1 VRPENLSNPLGKK
14 NHQRIR
20 FAFFACVLVYS
31 QVFCFSGCS
40 KKQDQGDIG
49 KINEPVRVRIASL
62 FSNEH
67 FIGKKLDWVA
77 AELEKR
83 SGNRFQ
89 CQVFHGG
96 VAGGEKENLED
107 LLLGNLELM
116 AGAGSYFYHYC
127 PEANVIELPLYNW
140 KSRKEARDVI
150 RGYWPQFVE
159 ISAKKGFYPVG
170 LDIRD
175 YWGIWYKKPIK
186 SVDEIKRE
194 KFRSVNAEF
203 WIEVTKLYGA
213 IPNPMPYADAYMAFK
228 TGVCDGVVAAV
239 TNASAANWHEVLKC
253 FLDTRLVLSESFML
267 SSQKWLNSLSPDL
280 QEILLTVCKESEEFN
295 LLEVEKQYN
304 SSKEKMIQ
312 AGVVFVK
319 FEDIELSAVVEKIP
333 NFREQYMK
341 NKGPEV
347 YQFYKKWI
355 DYVQDATG
363 RPLL

>member
-1 VRPENLSNPLGKK
+1 MRPANSNNLPGKK

-20 FAFFACVLVYS
+20 FAFLACVFVYS
-31 QVFCFSGCS
+31 LVFSFSGCS
-40 KKQDQGDIG
+40 KKQDQGDISKVNG
-49 KINEPVRVRIASL
+49 LVRVRMASL

-107 LLLGNLELM
+107 LLLDNLELM

-127 PEANVIELPLYNW
+127 PEANVIELPLYKW
-140 KSRKEARDVI
+140 KSRNEARDVI

-159 ISAKKGFYPVG
+159 IAAKKGFYPVG

-186 SVDEIKRE
+186 SLDEIKRA

-239 TNASAANWHEVLKC
+239 TNAGAANWHEVLKC

-267 SSQKWLNSLSPDL
+267 SSQKWLDSLPTDL
-280 QEILLTVCKESEEFN
+280 REIFLKVCKDSEDYN
-295 LLEVEKQYN
+295 LSEIQKQYN
-304 SSKEKMIQ
+304 DFKERIIQ
-312 AGVVFVK
+312 AGVVFVEY
-319 FEDIELSAVVEKIP
+319 EDIDLSALVEKIP
-333 NFREQYMK
+333 EFRERYMK
-341 NKGPEV
+341 NKGTSV
-347 YQFYKKWI
+347 FQFYKEWI
-355 DYVQDATG
+355 NYVKDATG
-363 RPLL
+363 RPLP